1 MIKDLHIS
9 EIAEKPISMNPKK
22 FALWIFMGTIVML
35 FAAFTSA
42 YIVRQSEGNWL
53 NFELPS
59 ILYFSTAILIISSAT
74 MHWAYISARR
84 DNMAMLKVA
93 TGVTLLLG
101 IFFLLAQFSGWRSLV
116 EQGVYFVGNPAGSF
130 LYILTGLHALH
141 IVSGLIFLLILLYS
155 VINYR
160 VHSKRMLLMEMG
172 STYWHFLDILWV
184 YLLIFLI
191 LNR

>member
-9 EIAEKPISMNPKK
+9 EIPEKPISMNPKK
-22 FALWIFMGTIVML
+22 FALWIFMASIVML

-59 ILYFSTAILIISSAT
+59 VLYFSTAILIISSAT

-84 DNMAMLKVA
+84 DNMAMVKIA

-101 IFFLLAQFSGWRSLV
+101 VFFLLAHYSGWQSLV
-116 EQGVYFVGNPAGSF
+116 EQGVYFVGNPSGSF
-130 LYILTGLHALH
+130 LYILTGIHGLH
-141 IVSGLIFLLILLYS
+141 IVSGLIFLIILLYS
-155 VINYR
+155 AIKYR
-160 VHSKRMLLMEMG
+160 VHSKRMLLIEMG
-172 STYWHFLDILWV
+172 ATYWHFLDVLWV

>member
-1 MIKDLHIS
+1 
-9 EIAEKPISMNPKK
+9 MNPKK
-22 FALWIFMGTIVML
+22 FALWIFMGSIVML

-59 ILYFSTAILIISSAT
+59 VLYFSTAILVISSAK

-84 DNMAMLKVA
+84 DNLIMVKIA

-101 IFFLLAQFSGWRSLV
+101 IFFLFAQFSGWRSLV
-116 EQGVYFVGNPAGSF
+116 EQGVYFVGNPSGSF
-130 LYILTGLHALH
+130 LYILTGLHGLH

-155 VINYR
+155 AIKFK

-172 STYWHFLDILWV
+172 VTYWHFLDILWV

>member
-9 EIAEKPISMNPKK
+9 EIPEKPISMNPKK
-22 FALWIFMGTIVML
+22 FALWIFMASIVML

-59 ILYFSTAILIISSAT
+59 VLYFSTAILIISSAT

-84 DNMAMLKVA
+84 DNLAMVKIA

-101 IFFLLAQFSGWRSLV
+101 VFFLFAQFSGWQSLV
-116 EQGVYFVGNPAGSF
+116 EQGVYFVGNPSGSF
-130 LYILTGLHALH
+130 LYILTGIHGLH
-141 IVSGLIFLLILLYS
+141 IVSGLIFLIILLYS
-155 VINYR
+155 AIKFR
-160 VHSKRMLLMEMG
+160 VHSKKMLLIEMG
-172 STYWHFLDILWV
+172 ASYWHFLDILWV